1 MPHLPA
7 WPVWKEA
14 PFIRLIVPFIAGII
28 CEWYCPM
35 PVSAAWLLLAISGL
49 ALWLFSFIPLAYQY
63 RAKWWT
69 GVWLHSI
76 LFITGYLLIYYK
88 DIRHHNNCINRQYI
102 TGKVVLATIEE
113 PLSEKNQSYKTVAS
127 VQAVFSDHSVHSACG
142 NILLYFHK
150 DSTIQHLQ
158 YGTQLILYKTLLP
171 VKNTGNPGS
180 FDYRRYCIFQGI
192 LYQAYVKQGEYVA
205 LKIKNENLIRKHLLS
220 TEEKIVSILKKFI
233 PGKREAGLAEAMLI
247 GYKEDLDKTLIQSY
261 SNTGVV
267 HIVAISGLH
276 LALIYWLLALL
287 CKPFRHKTFTRY
299 VQPVVIIIGLWLF
312 SLMTGG
318 SPSVMRSAVMF
329 TCVVIGSGLKRKTSL
344 YNSLAASA
352 FLLLCYDP
360 FWLWDAGFQLS
371 YAAVLSLGIFF
382 KPIYHLLFFQ
392 NKLLDLIWKPT
403 AVTLAAQILT
413 APVSVYLFHQFPNFF
428 LLANLPAVP
437 WSSVIIIAE
446 IALCIVSAIP
456 VIATG
461 TGYLLQ
467 QLIYWLNVY
476 IEQIGKLPFALS
488 NNLQINLLQ
497 LICMYTCICAVAW
510 WLINK
515 KKPGIWIS
523 LTSLLLFIT
532 LRTVDIYKAI
542 HQRKLI
548 IYNIPQHSAID
559 VIVGREYLFKC
570 DSSLPKNE
578 TAYKLYV
585 QPCRLLHRVINRYYT
600 GNLLVWKNFFRYDHT
615 SFFVVDQSFDMEQP
629 AEKIVVDVL
638 ILSKNAPV
646 LLSKITDVFTCRKM
660 VFDSSDPLWKI
671 NKWKQQCRQ
680 LGIPCHTVA
689 EQGAFV
695 LNLY

>member
-14 PFIRLIVPFIAGII
+14 PFIRLIIPFIAGII
-28 CEWYCPM
+28 CEWYYPL
-35 PVSAAWLLLAISGL
+35 PVPAAWSLLAISSL
-49 ALWLFSFIPLAYQY
+49 ALWLFSFIPLSYQY
-63 RAKWWT
+63 RTQWWN
-69 GVWLHSI
+69 GLWLHSI

-88 DIRHHNNCINRQYI
+88 DVRHHNNCITRQYI
-102 TGKVVLATIEE
+102 AGNAVLVTIEE
-113 PLSEKNQSYKTVAS
+113 PLSEKDQSFKTVAS
-127 VQAVFSDHSVHSACG
+127 VQAVFSDHSVHSARG

-150 DSTIQHLQ
+150 DSTSLHLQ
-158 YGTQLILYKTLLP
+158 YGTQLILYKKLLP

-180 FDYRRYCIFQGI
+180 FDYQRYCIFQGI
-192 LYQAYVKQGEYVA
+192 LYQVYLKQGEYMA
-205 LKIKNENLIRKHLLS
+205 LKIKNESLIRKHLLS

-233 PGKREAGLAEAMLI
+233 PGKKEAGLAEAMLI

-287 CKPFRHKTFTRY
+287 CKPFRHRAFTRY
-299 VQPVVIIIGLWLF
+299 VQPVIIIAGLWLF
-312 SLMTGG
+312 SLTTGG
-318 SPSVMRSAVMF
+318 SPSIMRSAVMF
-329 TCVVIGSGLKRKTSL
+329 TCVVIGSGLRRKTSL

-371 YAAVLSLGIFF
+371 YTAVLSLGIFF
-382 KPIYHLLFFQ
+382 KPIYDLLFFQ
-392 NKLLDLIWKPT
+392 NKLPDLIWKPT

-437 WSSVIIIAE
+437 LSSIIIIAE
-446 IALCIVSAIP
+446 IVLCVVSVIP
-456 VIATG
+456 VMATG

-467 QLIYWLNVY
+467 HLIYWLNTY
-476 IEQIGKLPFALS
+476 IEKIGKLPFATS
-488 NNLQINLLQ
+488 NDLQINLLQ
-497 LICMYTCICAVAW
+497 LVCMYTCICAIAW

-515 KKPGIWIS
+515 KKTGVWIA
-523 LTSLLLFIT
+523 LTSLLVFT
-532 LRTVDIYKAI
+532 AVRTMVIYNAI
-542 HQRKLI
+542 HQKKLI
-548 IYNIPQHSAID
+548 IYNIPKHSAID
-559 VIVGREYLFKC
+559 VIIGREYLFRG
-570 DSSLPKNE
+570 DSSLQQNE
-578 TAYKLYV
+578 TVYKFYL
-585 QPCRLLHRVINRYYT
+585 QPCRLLHRVINPYYT
-600 GNLLVWKNFFRYDHT
+600 GNLLVWKNFFRYGRT
-615 SFFVVDQSFDMEQP
+615 SFFVVDRSFEVEKP
-629 AEKIVVDVL
+629 AEKIVVDIL

-646 LLSKITDVFTCRKM
+646 LISQITDVFTCRKM
-660 VFDSSDPLWKI
+660 VFDSSIPLWKV
-671 NKWKQQCRQ
+671 NKWKQECTQM
-680 LGIPCHTVA
+680 GIPCHTVS